1 VRLVRY
7 AESPLGLDPTQIDYR
22 DYRAVDDVQ
31 VPFSWT
37 ISRSGSR
44 STIQISDIQQ
54 NVPMDDQKF
63 RKPSVKAE
71 KGSKAALSR

>member
-1 VRLVRY
+1 M
-7 AESPLGLDPTQIDYR
+7 LGLGLIPIEYRTVDECPTFILGGR
-22 DYRAVDDVQ
+22 
-31 VPFSWT
+31 
-37 ISRSGSR
+37 SRSGSR
-44 STIQISDIQQ
+44 STIQISEIQQ